1 MIKNFNTISPDWNIP
16 HVKVCTVLA
25 SASDFSLVTFNHD
38 NPLGDQCKKNIEH
51 LIQPCQPIIWLRQVH
66 GKRIVQVP
74 MKENITD
81 SSGNDCY
88 LKNLEADGVF
98 TFNKRAVCAVITA
111 DCLPI
116 AFSNRNGTQIGVVHA
131 GRKGLQN
138 GIITEMVKSFKVL
151 PEEIFAWIGPGIA
164 AESYRISRE
173 IREEFLALSSVY
185 ETVFTDCGEG
195 QYLMDLYQV
204 ARIQLEINGFK
215 KEHVSGGT
223 WDTFSDKRFHSAR
236 RDNGQSGRMAT
247 LAWME

>member
-38 NPLGDQCKKNIEH
+38 NPLGDQCKKHIEQ

-66 GKRIVQVP
+66 GKRIIQVP
-74 MKENITD
+74 VKD
-81 SSGNDCY
+81 SSGNVCS
-88 LKNLEADGVF
+88 LMNPEADGVF
-98 TFNKRAVCAVITA
+98 TYNKRAVCAVITA

-116 AFSNRNGTQIGVVHA
+116 AFSNKNGTQIGVVHA

-138 GIITEMVKSFKVL
+138 GIITEMVKEFKIQ

-164 AESYRISRE
+164 AESYRISSD
-173 IREEFLALSSVY
+173 IREEFLELSSAY
-185 ETVFTDCGEG
+185 ESVFTDCGEG
-195 QYLMDLYQV
+195 QYLMDLYEV
-204 ARIQLEINGFK
+204 ARIQLEVNGLK

-223 WDTFSDKRFHSAR
+223 WNTFSDKRFHSAR
-236 RDNGQSGRMAT
+236 RDKGLAGRMAT
-247 LAWME
+247 IAWME